1 MVTHPLDV
9 LRLAG
14 PVQQPHPGFGGKNS
28 RWCEMRVRGNRAK
41 ARRFYERQKKR
52 EGG

>member
-14 PVQQPHPGFGGKNS
+14 LVQQPHPGFGEKNS
-28 RWCEMRVRGNRAK
+28 RWCEVRVRGNRAK
-41 ARRFYERQKKR
+41 ARRFYERQKNR